1 MYFPVLVISAWALI
15 AQNSGTITGTV
26 TDVYGGVLGKA
37 AIQATNVA
45 TKALFN
51 AESSPN
57 GAYTLAQLPAG
68 TYDLSATVPGMVPF
82 EQKNIAVRGAQPVRL
97 NINLR

>member
-1 MYFPVLVISAWALI
+1 MYFPVLAISSWALL

-26 TDVYGGVLGKA
+26 TDDYGGVLGKA

-45 TKALFN
+45 TKAVCK
-51 AESSPN
+51 AENSAT

-68 TYDLSATVPGMVPF
+68 TYDLSTTVTGMARS
-82 EQKNIAVRGAQPVRL
+82 EQQNIAVGAAHTEQL
-97 NINLR
+97 NTK